1 MRIII
6 KLKWINM
13 YIKDI
18 RKKLKQQR
26 LHLVSTR
33 NLLIKQLKLK
43 DEITDLV
50 RYSEEKL
57 HQILQQE
64 NPSPSKINKLR
75 ENLADDQRLYAEC
88 KIFIHEFRADITAT
102 KKAIEKSNLKLHH
115 IFFPP
120 KTCGFFKQKNADDGQ
135 SSSFHQSADLTLQ
148 DKLFKGA

>member
-1 MRIII
+1 
-6 KLKWINM
+6 M

-18 RKKLKQQR
+18 KLKLKQQR
-26 LHLVSTR
+26 SHLVSTR

-43 DEITDLV
+43 DEIMDLA

-64 NPSPSKINKLR
+64 NPSPSKVNKLR

-88 KIFIHEFRADITAT
+88 KILIHEFRAGITAT
-102 KKAIEKSNLKLHH
+102 KKAVEKSNLKLHH

-120 KTCGFFKQKNADDGQ
+120 KTCGFFKQKEDDGQ